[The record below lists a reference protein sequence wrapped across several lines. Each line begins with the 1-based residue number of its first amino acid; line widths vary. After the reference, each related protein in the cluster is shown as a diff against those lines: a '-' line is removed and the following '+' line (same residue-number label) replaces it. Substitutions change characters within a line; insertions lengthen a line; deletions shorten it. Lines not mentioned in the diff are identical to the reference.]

1 VLPRLLIVKE
11 AVEKRRKRKR
21 RKRKR
26 RRGKILLLLVEGQ
39 PDVKIKAI
47 KGGV

>member
-11 AVEKRRKRKR
+11 VAEKRRKRKR
-21 RKRKR
+21 KRKR
-26 RRGKILLLLVEGQ
+26 RIPLLHVEGQ

>member
-1 VLPRLLIVKE
+1 VQAI
-11 AVEKRRKRKR
+11 VEKKNTGVAETSNSQGSRKRT
-21 RKRKR
+21 
-26 RRGKILLLLVEGQ
+26 RGKILLLLVEGQ